1 MINSINYNMASN
13 NLSKLTIAVL
23 FLLISFL
30 MPYYHAHDHHSEYH
44 VTGSEHH
51 DGFEKY
57 DISGHKHTGFHL
69 HLKKDFNGS
78 GATGK
83 FQNKPKNITAHF
95 AAGPALIYKKA
106 FPNIV
111 HFLNELKPEGNFT
124 GFFSGVSPPVC

>member
-13 NLSKLTIAVL
+13 NFSKPTIVVF
-23 FLLISFL
+23 FLIVSFL
-30 MPYYHAHDHHSEYH
+30 IPYYHSHDHISKNHLS
-44 VTGSEHH
+44 GSEHY

-95 AAGPALIYKKA
+95 AASPALIYKKA

-111 HFLNELKPEGNFT
+111 HSLNELKPESNFT
-124 GFFSGVSPPVC
+124 RLFSGVSPPVC